1 MSAICG
7 MIGTYARRASADAE
21 LAAMLDALA
30 VRAPDGATTWAAPDG
45 AARLG
50 FRWLRTQPGEEQPGI
65 IRAPDGDLAM
75 ACDGHVFADD
85 GTQTA
90 SRLLERFAVRG
101 PQGWRGLDAQF
112 ALAIW
117 DRKRDRLTLARDP
130 LGVRFLYYWATTDG
144 VIFASEIKAL
154 LRHPAVTRGYDE
166 LAVAQYLVF
175 LTAPGPRTLFAGIKR
190 VPAGATV
197 ELSTDGRAIER
208 PWWDLLDAPVE
219 ERDDEAYYVRR
230 TSALHHA
237 AVRRRLVEGPV
248 GALLSGGNDSSSNVV
263 LLSRQGANPLHTFTV
278 GLADFEGDPKYN
290 DMVYARQVAAYA
302 RTQHHESLLSTD
314 QFLALIPQ
322 TIEAQDDL
330 VSEPSSV
337 FLFHALRMVKD
348 HGLRVVITG
357 EANDELTCGHGGM
370 VAIRDGYKARWQK
383 LMRLPRLAR
392 GAAAAL
398 APLLD
403 PRRSDVLRRAADD
416 GEYFWS
422 FEVAWH
428 QSQLSELL
436 SPDLW
441 ARCQRELPETIVER
455 NRSRVDATAHGRRD
469 YLNYM
474 IYAMMQDNYFGNLML
489 SKLDLLS
496 ARLGLEAR
504 CPFTEPAYAHW
515 AFNVPA
521 TFKARDGL
529 VKYFFKKSIDGVLPH
544 DIIYRP
550 KQGFR
555 TPVQELFAGR
565 LADWAR
571 PILLETGFTK
581 LGVIRQQALSAL
593 LESHR
598 RREQDHSNK
607 LWTAMALN
615 LWHTHYISGSP
626 AAAG

>member
-1 MSAICG
+1 
-7 MIGTYARRASADAE
+7 MIGNYARRSTANTE
-21 LAAMLDALA
+21 LAAMLDALTM
-30 VRAPDGATTWAAPDG
+30 RAPDGATTWTAPDG

-50 FRWLRTQPGEEQPGI
+50 FRWLLTQPGERSPAI
-65 IRAPDGDLAM
+65 AVAPDGNLAM

-85 GTQTA
+85 GKQTA
-90 SRLLERFAVRG
+90 TPLLERFAARG
-101 PQGWRGLDAQF
+101 PQGWRDLDAQF

-117 DRKRDRLTLARDP
+117 DLNRSRLTLARDP
-130 LGVRFLYYWATTDG
+130 LGVRFLYYWSTADG

-166 LAVAQYLVF
+166 VAVVQYLVF

-190 VPAGATV
+190 VPAGASV
-197 ELSTDGRAIER
+197 ELTPDGMSTER
-208 PWWDLLDAPVE
+208 PWWDLLDAPVD
-219 ERDDEAYYVRR
+219 ERDDEKYYVSR
-230 TSALHHA
+230 TAELHHA
-237 AVRRRLVEGPV
+237 AVRRRSIEGPI

-263 LLSRQGANPLHTFTV
+263 LLSRHGANPLHTFTV
-278 GLADFEGDPKYN
+278 GLAGFEGDAKYN
-290 DMVYARQVAAYA
+290 DLIYARQVAEYA
-302 RTQHHESLLSTD
+302 KTQHHESLLSTD
-314 QFLALIPQ
+314 EFLNLIPQ

-348 HGLRVVITG
+348 QGLRVVITG

-370 VAIRDGYKARWQK
+370 VGIRDGYKARWQK
-383 LMRLPRLAR
+383 LMRLPRPLR

-398 APLLD
+398 APLLN
-403 PRRSDVLRRAADD
+403 PSRSDVLRRAADD
-416 GEYFWS
+416 SEYFWS
-422 FEVAWH
+422 YEVAWH
-428 QSQLSELL
+428 QSQLSELI
-436 SPDLW
+436 SADLW
-441 ARCQRELPETIVER
+441 ARCQSELPETIVAR
-455 NRSRVDATAHGRRD
+455 NRKRVDATVHGQRD
-469 YLNYM
+469 YMNYM

-496 ARLGLEAR
+496 SRLGLEAR

-515 AFNVPA
+515 AYNVPA
-521 TFKARDGL
+521 TFKSRDGW

-581 LGVIRQQALSAL
+581 LGLIRREALSAL
-593 LESHR
+593 LDSHC

-607 LWTAMALN
+607 LWTAMVLN
-615 LWHTHYISGSP
+615 LWHTRYIESK
-626 AAAG
+626 A

>member
-7 MIGTYARRASADAE
+7 MIGNYARRATADTE
-21 LAAMLDALA
+21 LAAMLDALK
-30 VRAPDGATTWAAPDG
+30 VRAPDGATTWTAPDG

-50 FRWLRTQPGEEQPGI
+50 FRWLRTQPGEQSPAVAV
-65 IRAPDGDLAM
+65 APDGNLAM
-75 ACDGHVFADD
+75 VCDGHVFADD
-85 GTQTA
+85 GKQTA
-90 SRLLERFAVRG
+90 TPLLERFAARG

-117 DRKRDRLTLARDP
+117 DRSCNRLTLARDP
-130 LGVRFLYYWATTDG
+130 LGVRFLYYWRTDGG

-154 LRHPAVTRGYDE
+154 LCHPAVTRGYDE
-166 LAVAQYLVF
+166 VAVVQYLVF
-175 LTAPGPRTLFAGIKR
+175 LTAPGPRTLFTGIKR

-197 ELSTDGRAIER
+197 ELTPDGAATER
-208 PWWDLLDAPVE
+208 PWWDLLDAPVD
-219 ERDDEAYYVRR
+219 ERDDEKFYVSR
-230 TSALHHA
+230 TAELHHA
-237 AVRRRLVEGPV
+237 AVRRRSVEGPI

-263 LLSRQGANPLHTFTV
+263 LLSRHGANPLHTFTV
-278 GLADFEGDPKYN
+278 GLADFEGDAKYN
-290 DMVYARQVAAYA
+290 DLVYARQVAEYA
-302 RTQHHESLLSTD
+302 KTQHHESLLSTD
-314 QFLALIPQ
+314 EFLNLIPQ

-348 HGLRVVITG
+348 QGLRVVITG

-370 VAIRDGYKARWQK
+370 VGIRDGYKARWKK
-383 LMRLPRLAR
+383 LMRLPRALR

-403 PRRSDVLRRAADD
+403 PSRSDVLRRAAAD

-422 FEVAWH
+422 YEVAWH
-428 QSQLSELL
+428 QSELL
-436 SPDLW
+436 DLLPARLW
-441 ARCQRELPETIVER
+441 ARCQSELPETIVAR
-455 NRSRVDATAHGRRD
+455 NRKRVDATVHGQRD

-496 ARLGLEAR
+496 SRLGLEAR

-515 AFNVPA
+515 AYNVPA
-521 TFKARDGL
+521 TFKSRDGW

-565 LADWAR
+565 LADWSR

-581 LGVIRQQALSAL
+581 LGLIPREALSAL
-593 LESHR
+593 LDAHR
-598 RREQDHSNK
+598 RRERDHSNK

-615 LWHTHYISGSP
+615 LWHTRYIEAKG
-626 AAAG
+626 